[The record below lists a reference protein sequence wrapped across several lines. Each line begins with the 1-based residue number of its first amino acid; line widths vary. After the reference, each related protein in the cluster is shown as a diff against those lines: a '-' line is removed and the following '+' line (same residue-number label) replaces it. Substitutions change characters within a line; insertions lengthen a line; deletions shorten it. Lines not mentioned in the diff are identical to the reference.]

1 MASLSASALPYGTV
15 RNSRF
20 SLIIVLLLLLGL
32 YFPTTVSQQVTPL
45 FAANYLVNMVLLCVL
60 ILGRPHRPSVPVCLL
75 LLTIVPLLLVFT
87 FTSGVS
93 TLRLGALPP
102 YLLASMMFL
111 TDLRDIRMPEWSTRL
126 WLIVNCVN
134 VVAGIAIV
142 LGNQTVDNFIIA
154 HYSAGY
160 DTLVSNMLMWRKP
173 VLTFGTHSV
182 AAFFLYVFFWINLQA
197 YKARRQWWLLMLA
210 ISYLILT
217 AFLLSVSAVA
227 FAFTGLIQI
236 FFFVWSSL
244 RRKFLWAV
252 IFVVLLL
259 LVVLVW
265 GSALAQSGA
274 DKVVLDIV
282 QNPGSGYLGRFL
294 PGGSMYYDLQYI
306 AEHPFSPVGAS
317 FKDDMVAGDG
327 GIVEY
332 LLRGSLPLLLLMY
345 GGLLYFLRRNLQSH
359 SQAYFFFGI
368 IVAFEIGMTTLAN
381 NRALFLYPAMVV
393 YLNHLTAPRENTLAA
408 QAG

>member
-1 MASLSASALPYGTV
+1 MAFVSASAPPYGTV
-15 RNSRF
+15 KNSRF
-20 SLIIVLLLLLGL
+20 SVIIVLLLLLGL
-32 YFPTTVSQQVTPL
+32 YFPTTVTQQVTPL
-45 FAANYLVNMVLLCVL
+45 FAANYLANMVLLGLL
-60 ILGRPHRPSVPVCLL
+60 ILGRPHRPSVAACFLFL
-75 LLTIVPLLLVFT
+75 SIVPLLLVFT

-102 YLLASMMFL
+102 YLLASIMFL
-111 TDLRDIRMPEWSTRL
+111 TDLRDIRMPEWTTRL

-134 VVAGIAIV
+134 IVAGIAIV
-142 LGNQTVDNFIIA
+142 LGNQTVDDFIIA

-160 DTLVSNMLMWRKP
+160 DTLVPNMLMWRKP
-173 VLTFGTHSV
+173 VLTFATHSI

-197 YKARRQWWLLMLA
+197 YKARRQWWLLMFA
-210 ISYLILT
+210 IGYLILT

-244 RRKFLWAV
+244 RHRFLWTIV
-252 IFVVLLL
+252 FVVLLL
-259 LVVLVW
+259 LVLLVW
-265 GSALAQSGA
+265 GSTLVQSGV

-327 GIVEY
+327 GIAEY
-332 LLRGSLPLLLLMY
+332 MLRGSLPLLLLMY
-345 GGLLYFLRRNLQSH
+345 GGLLYFLRRNLQSR
-359 SQAYFFFGI
+359 SQAYFFFGV
-368 IVAFEIGMTTLAN
+368 IVIFEIGMTTLAN

-393 YLNHLTAPRENTLAA
+393 YLNHFTEPRENKLTAH
-408 QAG
+408 AG